1 MPVPGLQGST
11 SLSTYQNFDG
21 TNLTIGGV
29 EEKAK
34 SKNGSAAV
42 FLGIGTDFSKDVI
55 GVLDFKGTLNYDPNG
70 IINQNLRVRNTV
82 GTKSSAT
89 QIRYSPLSVNVPV
102 GKNTSLYANPHYVG
116 KYNYKTEKWTNSA
129 GVFAGVTQKLSPKTS
144 LSLEVQRYNLQ
155 DIKDNS
161 GKNWG
166 VNIIV
171 SHNL

>member
-34 SKNGSAAV
+34 SSNGSASA
-42 FLGIGTDFSKDVI
+42 FLGVGTDFHKDAMVVI
-55 GVLDFKGTLNYDPNG
+55 DFKGSLNYDKNG
-70 IINQNLRVRNTV
+70 ILNQNLRVRNTI
-82 GTKSSAT
+82 GLKNTAT

-102 GKNTSLYANPHYVG
+102 GKNTSIYANPHYVG
-116 KYNYKTEKWTNSA
+116 KYNYKTDKWTNSA

-166 VNIIV
+166 INAIL
-171 SHNL
+171 SYDL

>member
-55 GVLDFKGTLNYDPNG
+55 GVLDFKGTLNYDKNG

-82 GTKSSAT
+82 GTKAA
-89 QIRYSPLSVNVPV
+89 QPR
-102 GKNTSLYANPHYVG
+102 
-116 KYNYKTEKWTNSA
+116 
-129 GVFAGVTQKLSPKTS
+129 
-144 LSLEVQRYNLQ
+144 
-155 DIKDNS
+155 
-161 GKNWG
+161 
-166 VNIIV
+166 
-171 SHNL
+171 

>member
-1 MPVPGLQGST
+1 MPVPGLDGST
-11 SLSTYQNFDG
+11 SLSSYQNLDG
-21 TNLTIGGV
+21 SNLTIGGV

-34 SKNGSAAV
+34 SRNGSAAA
-42 FLGIGTDFSKDVI
+42 FLGIGTDFNKDAMA
-55 GVLDFKGTLNYDPNG
+55 VLDFKGALNYDKNG

-102 GKNTSLYANPHYVG
+102 GKNISLYANPHYVG
-116 KYNYKTEKWTNSA
+116 KFNYKTEKWTNSA

-155 DIKDNS
+155 NIKDNS

-166 VNIIV
+166 VNVIV